1 MEERGRAL
9 ATYVGAATER
19 PFRWGEHDCALFAA
33 GWMTVLTG
41 RDPAAALR
49 GTYSDAAGAGGV
61 VGEDPEA
68 WFAGM
73 ATAHGLVAIEPRF
86 ARRGDV
92 CLLDYGDGP
101 ALGIC
106 TGAEMVLPAQP
117 YGLARFRLSRA
128 RRAWRI
134 A

>member
-9 ATYVGAATER
+9 AAYVGAATER

-33 GWMTVLTG
+33 GWVATVTG
-41 RDPAAALR
+41 IDPAADLR
-49 GTYSDAAGAGGV
+49 GTYHDEAGARAV
-61 VGEDPEA
+61 LGEDPEA
-68 WFAGM
+68 WFAGT
-73 ATAHGLVAIEPRF
+73 AVAHGMIAIDPRF

-106 TGAEMVLPAQP
+106 TGAELVLPARP
-117 YGLARFRLSRA
+117 SGLARFRLSRA
-128 RRAWRI
+128 HRAWRI